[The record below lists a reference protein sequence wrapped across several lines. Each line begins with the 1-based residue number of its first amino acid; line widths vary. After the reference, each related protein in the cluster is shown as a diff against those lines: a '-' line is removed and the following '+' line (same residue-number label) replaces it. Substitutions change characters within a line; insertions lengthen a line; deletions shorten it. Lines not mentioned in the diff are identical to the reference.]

1 MKGLLFWLISL
12 FTLIFW
18 AYAGLDMFL
27 TLTGNELYLKDFP
40 PQMIAW
46 IQDFPL
52 WRKALWGLTVFL
64 GTAGGVLLI
73 LHRKLG
79 PTLLWLAS
87 LLMLLAF
94 VGHDLMMAEGVKYY
108 GQTGVIASSFMVALT
123 MLLAWHASAAART
136 RRFKR

>member
-1 MKGLLFWLISL
+1 MKALLFWLISL

-27 TLTGNELYLKDFP
+27 TLTGNEIYLKDFP
-40 PQMIAW
+40 PQMVAW
-46 IQDFPL
+46 VQGFPL
-52 WRKALWGLTVFL
+52 WRKALWGLTIAL

-73 LHRKLG
+73 LQRKLA
-79 PTLLWLAS
+79 PMLLWLAS

-94 VGHDLMMAEGVKYY
+94 VGHDIMLAEGIKYY
-108 GQTGVIASSFMVALT
+108 GQTGVIASSVMVALT
-123 MLLAWHASAAART
+123 FLLAWHASAAAKG

>member
-1 MKGLLFWLISL
+1 MKALLFWLISL

-27 TLTGNELYLKDFP
+27 TLTGNEVYLKDFP

-52 WRKALWGLTVFL
+52 WRKALWGGTIVL
-64 GTAGGVLLI
+64 GTAGGMLLI
-73 LHRKLG
+73 LQRKLA
-79 PTLLWLAS
+79 PILLWLAS

-94 VGHDLMMAEGVKYY
+94 IGYDIMMAEGVKYY
-108 GQTGVIASSFMVALT
+108 GQAGVIASGVMIALT
-123 MLLAWHASAAART
+123 MLLAWHASAAARR
-136 RRFKR
+136 RRFKH